1 MSSSFIPDDIS
12 ALLSSPIEHF
22 VNTNVAILEGDRFTN
37 QALDLMKE
45 KDVRTVLVSHIGE
58 VVGIVSKTDILFK
71 VMSRGRNPGKVKLR
85 EIMTSPVLAV
95 DPHNTVQ
102 ETLSIMDKHVVRQV
116 IVSSHSAVLGMVSRD
131 DIFEKI
137 HMATVSTAH
146 TAIKGTPV
154 CIINPKAIVY
164 MRDTSA
170 LQSLCVHIV
179 SLHLIQ
185 KKGCQATSIGCT
197 QDRACLKVISVEC
210 LNDYLS
216 YYLVLIPVSYSAD
229 SSMDNT
235 YAIDCQ
241 W

>member
-1 MSSSFIPDDIS
+1 MGDSAIPDDIS
-12 ALLSSPIEHF
+12 ALLSSPVEHF
-22 VNTNVAILEGDRFTN
+22 INTNVVILESEKFTDE
-37 QALDLMKE
+37 ALSLMKE
-45 KDVRTVLVSHIGE
+45 RDVRSVLVSHIGE

-71 VMSRGRNPGKVKLR
+71 VMSQGRNPSKVRLR

-116 IVSSHSAVLGMVSRD
+116 IISSHSAVLGMASRD

-164 MRDTSA
+164 MKDVSSARLTCPYCESPFDTKEGLSN
-170 LQSLCVHIV
+170 HIDR
-179 SLHLIQ
+179 LHS
-185 KKGCQATSIGCT
+185 GSG
-197 QDRACLKVISVEC
+197 
-210 LNDYLS
+210 
-216 YYLVLIPVSYSAD
+216 VLEGNVRR
-229 SSMDNT
+229 MFE
-235 YAIDCQ
+235 
-241 W
+241 